1 MADSTVTGRLLA
13 LPGRNARCLGWATA
27 LLTWAGYRVDR
38 AGSAEEALRMLRAAP
53 YDVLLLGYDS
63 SPEDVQ
69 TSAEM
74 VADPEARVPTLMFM
88 TDREEFVPPPQT
100 HFVPTAFMETDFSQE
115 ELLHL
120 VDKLRQFRQ

>member
-1 MADSTVTGRLLA
+1 MADATASGRLLA

-38 AGSAEEALRMLRAAP
+38 AGSGEEAVRMLQSAL

-63 SPEDVQ
+63 SPEDVLLS
-69 TSAEM
+69 TVM
-74 VADPEARVPTLMFM
+74 VQNPDARIPTLMFM
-88 TDREEFVPPPQT
+88 TDEEAFVPPPQT
-100 HFVPTAFMETDFSQE
+100 HFVPTAFMEPGFSQD

-120 VDKLRQFRQ
+120 VEKLRQFKQ

>member
-1 MADSTVTGRLLA
+1 MADTTATGRLLA
-13 LPGRNARCLGWATA
+13 LPGHTAHSLGWATA

-38 AGSAEEALRMLRAAP
+38 AESAEEAVRMLRIAR

-69 TSAEM
+69 LSTEM
-74 VADPEARVPTLMFM
+74 VRHPDARIPTLMFM
-88 TDREEFVPPPQT
+88 NDQEAFVPPPQT
-100 HFVPTAFMETDFSQE
+100 SFVPTGFMEPGFSQD

-120 VDKLRQFRQ
+120 VEKLRQFKQ